1 MKIKKAKDLQKNKDW
16 RIMIYAK
23 PGTGKTSLV
32 QHLEGKTLVLDMDDS
47 TKVLAGLENVDI
59 ISFDRVHP
67 HEFITEFIKEAP
79 ELIKGCDNLVID
91 NISSFERDWFV
102 ERGRSSKNGISNEIQ
117 DYSQWTNYFARIMTS
132 IYFFKDINILVTAWE
147 NQREI
152 TTERGQVFNQYA
164 PQIRDSVRDGLM
176 GLTDIVGRMITN
188 PDTGNRGVILEGN
201 DAVYAKNRLDQRKA
215 APADELFLIGGES
228 DVSTETVSKPAS
240 GGSEKSSSDGD

>member
-1 MKIKKAKDLQKNKDW
+1 
-16 RIMIYAK
+16 
-23 PGTGKTSLV
+23 
-32 QHLEGKTLVLDMDDS
+32 
-47 TKVLAGLENVDI
+47 
-59 ISFDRVHP
+59 
-67 HEFITEFIKEAP
+67 
-79 ELIKGCDNLVID
+79 
-91 NISSFERDWFV
+91 
-102 ERGRSSKNGISNEIQ
+102 
-117 DYSQWTNYFARIMTS
+117 MTS

-228 DVSTETVSKPAS
+228 DVSTETVSKPTS
-240 GGSEKSSSDGD
+240 DGSEDSSSSGE

>member
-47 TKVLAGLENVDI
+47 TKVLAGLENVGI

-67 HEFITEFIKEAP
+67 HEFITDFIKEAP
-79 ELIKGCDNLVID
+79 ELIKSYDNLVID

-215 APADELFLIGGES
+215 APAEELFMIGGDPNVPS
-228 DVSTETVSKPAS
+228 ETVSKPAS
-240 GGSEKSSSDGD
+240 DGSEKASS

>member
-67 HEFITEFIKEAP
+67 HEFITDFIKEAP
-79 ELIKGCDNLVID
+79 ELIKSYDNLVID

-201 DAVYAKNRLDQRKA
+201 DAVYAKNRLDRRKA
-215 APADELFLIGGES
+215 APAEELFLIGGES

-240 GGSEKSSSDGD
+240 DGSQKSSSSGE